1 MFEEPS
7 DPTPCAY
14 GRCLP
19 LTAFLGGVGFSPT
32 FNTASVKSQTRK
44 KYLGICLALRTAARE
59 FRISRW
65 LSATRGGEEESSH
78 APTIPST
85 LFLLASSP
93 TFHVLCHFSL
103 SLSLCRY
110 YTSLPEK
117 KNIIALISLGY
128 FFFLL
133 SFLLSLHCFE
143 TRALLKFG
151 RYNVKSNRV

>member
-103 SLSLCRY
+103 CLCLSADITHRFLK
-110 YTSLPEK
+110 K
-117 KNIIALISLGY
+117 KNNRPDFTRI
-128 FFFLL
+128 FFFS
-133 SFLLSLHCFE
+133 SFFSSFTPLFRN
-143 TRALLKFG
+143 TG
-151 RYNVKSNRV
+151 VVKI